1 VYLQSSGDDIATILF
16 AMVRDSPSIQH
27 LPEIF
32 QQLAFFMRRDFSE
45 WLLEKF
51 HPPID
56 GKHKENKYLSRIKR
70 IYSLVPQKLMMAV
83 LKITHPAALTKGITS
98 LFVARP
104 FGAKNLMQRCMES
117 MLRVSETETE
127 IRQLK
132 KLLASRHRKVA
143 KKIKNYFKK
152 KEKETS
158 FLSQLVMVNDIAK
171 AKDLGQDNRLTDEQL
186 SSIQTL
192 IYSILYNQS
201 IQPILHPHHQAP
213 LSYDDIVIIWKWFN
227 LEGRRLAKI
236 KFVELIGSDMVINVI
251 KEVVPLLYL
260 PWMSLFETSDLES
273 LAKGVFDAMH
283 GAIQVGS
290 HHHDYHRTHQH
301 HVVEEVRQGYG
312 QVFDGFAKIMY
323 EFGRKIVCVDAQRAL
338 HGEGKLEALVS
349 WALKLYVFNKKGNID
364 VSALLNDLPAHQ
376 RDQVMR
382 ELSTEINR
390 RMEKKQLKAEIR
402 QHTVID
408 DKQDQSAPLDQT
420 TIDSL
425 EKQLKGLAMAPPL
438 VWIPLLSGGFCER
451 LKARCELAAI

>member
-1 VYLQSSGDDIATILF
+1 
-16 AMVRDSPSIQH
+16 
-27 LPEIF
+27 
-32 QQLAFFMRRDFSE
+32 MRRDFSE
-45 WLLEKF
+45 WLLDKF

-70 IYSLVPQKLMMAV
+70 IYSLVPQKLMMAA

-127 IRQLK
+127 ISHLK
-132 KLLASRHRKVA
+132 KQLASRHKKVV

-158 FLSQLVMVNDIAK
+158 FLSQLVTVNVIAK
-171 AKDLGQDNRLTDEQL
+171 AKELGANNRLSDEQL

-192 IYSILYNQS
+192 IYSILFNPT
-201 IQPILHPHHQAP
+201 IQPILHPYHQAP
-213 LSYDDIVIIWKWFN
+213 LSYDDIIIIWKWFN
-227 LEGRRLAKI
+227 QEARRLAKI

-260 PWMSLFETSDLES
+260 PWMSLFETSDLEN
-273 LAKGVFDAMH
+273 LAKGVFDGMH

-290 HHHDYHRTHQH
+290 HHHEYHRYHQH

-323 EFGRKIVCVDAQRAL
+323 EFVRKIICVDAQRAL
-338 HGEGKLEALVS
+338 QGEGKLEALVS

-364 VSALLNDLPAHQ
+364 VSALLNELPEHQ
-376 RDQVMR
+376 KDQVMK

-402 QHTVID
+402 QHMVVD
-408 DKQDQSAPLDQT
+408 DKHDQPSTVDQT
-420 TIDSL
+420 TIHAL
-425 EKQLKGLAMAPPL
+425 EEQLKELSIAPSL

-451 LKARCELAAI
+451 LKGRLELVAI